1 MHKIHIYNSLARP
14 LLRVMTVALCVI
26 GFIAC
31 RDFDSPEA
39 EREIP
44 EKVNISIAHLRKM
57 VGDRTVHFEQDL
69 VIGGY
74 VTTSDREGNFYRTF
88 CIDDGTAGVEIMAGM
103 YDLHRIYP
111 EGYYVTVRLNGCSA
125 GVQNGV
131 LQVGTRAAA
140 YSNYP
145 TDYFHSRVLIDKH
158 LKRYDLISP
167 VAPIPLRVEQ
177 LAQDYCG
184 QLVNVPSLKLV
195 VAPEGG
201 IWSGYCT
208 FADENGN
215 RVAVYCSPY
224 ADYAQQEVPTD
235 RVSITGILQRGEVD
249 GEEMYILKMRYESDC
264 GIYN

>member
-1 MHKIHIYNSLARP
+1 MHKMHTNKRLARP
-14 LLRVMTVALCVI
+14 LRSVMVAVLCALVLL
-26 GFIAC
+26 AC
-31 RDFDSPEA
+31 RDFDTPEA
-39 EREIP
+39 EQGLP
-44 EKVNISIAHLRKM
+44 ERVNVSIAHLREM
-57 VGDRTVHFEQDL
+57 VGERTVHFEQDL

-103 YDLHRIYP
+103 YDLHRLYP

-125 GVQNGV
+125 GVHNGV

-145 TDYFHSRVLIDKH
+145 TDYFYSRVLIDKH
-158 LKRYDLISP
+158 LTRYDLISP

-177 LAQDYCG
+177 LAEEYCG
-184 QLVNVPSLKLV
+184 RMVNVSSLKLIA
-195 VAPEGG
+195 APEGG

-208 FADENGN
+208 FADEKGH

-224 ADYAQQEVPTD
+224 ADFAQQEVPSE
-235 RVSITGILQRGEVD
+235 RVSITGILQYGVVD
-249 GEEMYILKMRYESDC
+249 GGEMYVLKMRYESDC